1 MRLIELAAN
10 QASFRTVR
18 FNETGLTL
26 VVGRKSDPTDTSR
39 EHSTNGVGKSL
50 LLYLVSFCLGSKVN
64 KELKEKLPEWEFTLT
79 FDMDGSHHKV
89 TRSTENQ
96 NVVTLDGD
104 TVPLKRYTD
113 EFLGRELF
121 SLGEPRVKYLTFRS
135 LIGLFLRVGKPAYMA
150 EDQVSAGETPFVK
163 QLRACYLLG
172 LDEKLADTKRELKEV
187 LDGLEKL
194 RKRFKSDNLLRDY
207 FQGERDVELELHD
220 LDEEIETLQRQAAQF
235 RVADNYE
242 QIAAD
247 AEETRRVWQ
256 RARNELNS
264 LQSSQRQIE
273 ASLAE
278 QPDVSVDDVRQ
289 LYEAAQVEL
298 PEAVQRRLDEVTEFH
313 QELVASRS
321 RRLTAEKHSIERRI
335 EELKIEIES
344 LDEKKDQYYQ
354 FLGTHGALQE
364 YETLHNK
371 LSDCQ
376 RRADRLRQFQ
386 RIEQECQERSQQT
399 KLQMIQENIRAT
411 EFLKAAKP
419 LTEEISERFRS
430 MARRM
435 WPNHTC
441 GLVVH
446 NNEGVNKT
454 RFNIDARI
462 QGDASDGIGE
472 TKIFCFDMTVLLGR
486 KNHHLSFLMHDNRLY
501 QGIDPRQCAELFE
514 IADEL
519 CRASGCQYIASLNE
533 DKLTAIR
540 ANMEYPLRFDPLFS
554 QNIVLELTDDTDEG
568 KLLGITVDLLYD
580 SPKNRD
586 E

>member
-1 MRLIELAAN
+1 MRLIELTAN
-10 QASFRTVR
+10 QATFRTVR

-26 VVGRKSDPTDTSR
+26 IVGKKSDPADTSR

-50 LLYLVSFCLGSKVN
+50 LLYLVSFCLGSKEN
-64 KELKEKLPEWEFTLT
+64 KELKEKLPEWEFTLN
-79 FDMDGSHHKV
+79 FEMDGKSRTV

-96 NVVTLDGD
+96 GFVTLDGEN
-104 TVPLKRYTD
+104 TALKQYTD
-113 EFLGRELF
+113 EILGRGLF
-121 SLGEPRVKYLTFRS
+121 GLGEPRMKYLTFRS
-135 LIGLFLRVGKPAYMA
+135 LIGLFLRVGKRAYMD
-150 EDQVSAGETPFVK
+150 EDQISDRETPYAK
-163 QLRACYLLG
+163 QLRGCYLLG
-172 LDEKLADTKRELKEV
+172 LDETLADKKRELKEE
-187 LDGLEKL
+187 LDRLEKL
-194 RKRFKSDNLLRDY
+194 RKQFKTDTLLRDY
-207 FQGERDVELELHD
+207 FQGDRDVNLELDD
-220 LDEEIETLQRQAAQF
+220 LDEEIDTLQRKATNFQ
-235 RVADNYE
+235 VAENYE

-247 AEETRRVWQ
+247 AEETRRTWQ

-273 ASLAE
+273 ASLTE
-278 QPDVSVDDVRQ
+278 QPDVSTGDVRQ
-289 LYEAAQVEL
+289 MYESAQVEL
-298 PEAVQRRLDEVTEFH
+298 PDAVHKRLDEVTAFH
-313 QELVASRS
+313 RELIESRS
-321 RRLTAEKHSIERRI
+321 RRLTSEKHHIQRRI
-335 EELKIEIES
+335 QELKTEIKV

-364 YETLHNK
+364 YEALHNK

-376 RRADRLRQFQ
+376 RRADRLREFQ
-386 RIEQECQERSQQT
+386 RIEQDCQERSRQS
-399 KLQMIQENIRAT
+399 KLQMSQENIRSS

-419 LTEEISERFRS
+419 LTDEMNDRFRS
-430 MARRM
+430 MARRI
-435 WPNHTC
+435 WPKHTC

-446 NNEGVNKT
+446 NNEGENKV
-454 RFNIDARI
+454 RFDIDARI

-472 TKIFCFDMTVLLGR
+472 TKIFCFDMTVLIGR
-486 KNHHLSFLMHDNRLY
+486 KNHGMQFVIHDNRLY

-519 CRASGCQYIASLNE
+519 CREHGCQYIASLNE

-540 ANMEYPLRFDPLFS
+540 SNMEDPSRFDPLFL
-554 QNIVLELTDDTDEG
+554 QNTVLELTDDSDEG